1 MNGSASTTDGRGPDY
16 LVPAL
21 IAGAAAGVLS
31 AVPLVNCLC
40 CLWIIGGGVLAAYL
54 LADRTP
60 GSLTAGDGALV
71 GALTG
76 MAAAVVSSIIE
87 LPLRPFNEAFVRRL
101 AAGLSRFT
109 QQMPSQWRDLVERG
123 NTPRVFSPGLFLL
136 NLFIT
141 AAIFAALGVL
151 GGVIGVSIFGRKKA
165 PLPSPTRPT
174 EPPQGP
180 PPDGTV

>member
-1 MNGSASTTDGRGPDY
+1 MSEGRPEY

-21 IAGAAAGVLS
+21 IAGGAAGVLS
-31 AVPLVNCLC
+31 AVPFVNCLC

-60 GSLTAGDGALV
+60 RLLSAGDGALA

-76 MAAAVVSSIIE
+76 IAAAVVSSVIE
-87 LPLRPFNEAFVRRL
+87 VPLRPFNEAFVRRL

-109 QQMPSQWRDLVERG
+109 QQMPAQWRDLVERS
-123 NTPRVFSPGLFLL
+123 NAPRGFSPGLFLL
-136 NLFIT
+136 DLFIT

-165 PLPSPTRPT
+165 PLPPAAQPPR
-174 EPPQGP
+174 PPQGL
-180 PPDGTV
+180 PPDATV